1 MFCTVSGCLFI
12 QSFPLVFFRYPMA
25 YSLAPPAIRPLRA
38 LPPLLAPVMAPS
50 MPWRA
55 AFSAEPSFHPLW
67 EAIAW
72 MARFPTIPSS
82 SNSRFLS
89 STFVLS
95 KISLSLFRLSS
106 VFLFSFS
113 ISCFWFSL
121 SVMVMVPWGTAEIVV
136 ESALSFYRKSFI
148 NHQSSEPYTSKPT
161 NNNIAPTKSQP
172 IKRILSCGLYF
183 RATFF
188 L

>member
-1 MFCTVSGCLFI
+1 MFCTVLGCLFI

-25 YSLAPPAIRPLRA
+25 YSLAPPAIRPLSA
-38 LPPLLAPVMAPS
+38 LSPLLALVMAPS

-67 EAIAW
+67 DAISW

-82 SNSRFLS
+82 SNSCFRS

-95 KISLSLFRLSS
+95 KISLSLFKLSS

-113 ISCFWFSL
+113 MSCFWFSL
-121 SVMVMVPWGTAEIVV
+121 SVMVMVPLDMADRVV
-136 ESALSFYRKSFI
+136 VPAFPLTYGMGVFRMPI
-148 NHQSSEPYTSKPT
+148 QSSK
-161 NNNIAPTKSQP
+161 NIK
-172 IKRILSCGLYF
+172 
-183 RATFF
+183 
-188 L
+188 

>member
-50 MPWRA
+50 IPRRA
-55 AFSAEPSFHPLW
+55 AFSVDPSFHPLW
-67 EAIAW
+67 EAISW
-72 MARFPTIPSS
+72 MVRFPTIPSS

-95 KISLSLFRLSS
+95 KISLSFFKLSS

-113 ISCFWFSL
+113 MSCFWFSL
-121 SVMVMVPWGTAEIVV
+121 SVIVICAADTADFVV
-136 ESALSFYRKSFI
+136 LPAYLLL
-148 NHQSSEPYTSKPT
+148 Q
-161 NNNIAPTKSQP
+161 APS
-172 IKRILSCGLYF
+172 ILNPP
-183 RATFF
+183 
-188 L
+188 

>member
-1 MFCTVSGCLFI
+1 
-12 QSFPLVFFRYPMA
+12 MA

-38 LPPLLAPVMAPS
+38 LPPLLDPVMAPS

-55 AFSAEPSFHPLW
+55 AFSVDPSFHPLW
-67 EAIAW
+67 EAISW

-95 KISLSLFRLSS
+95 KISLSLFKLSS

-113 ISCFWFSL
+113 MSCFWFSL
-121 SVMVMVPWGTAEIVV
+121 SVMVMVPLDMADRVV
-136 ESALSFYRKSFI
+136 VPAFPLTYGMGVFRMPI
-148 NHQSSEPYTSKPT
+148 QSSK
-161 NNNIAPTKSQP
+161 NIK
-172 IKRILSCGLYF
+172 
-183 RATFF
+183 
-188 L
+188 

>member
-38 LPPLLAPVMAPS
+38 LPPLLALVMAPS
-50 MPWRA
+50 IPWRA
-55 AFSAEPSFHPLW
+55 TFSAEPSFHPLW
-67 EAIAW
+67 EAISW

-82 SNSRFLS
+82 SNSCFLS

-95 KISLSLFRLSS
+95 KISLSLFKLSS

-113 ISCFWFSL
+113 MSCFWFSL
-121 SVMVMVPWGTAEIVV
+121 SVIVICAADTADFVV
-136 ESALSFYRKSFI
+136 LPAYLLL
-148 NHQSSEPYTSKPT
+148 Q
-161 NNNIAPTKSQP
+161 APS
-172 IKRILSCGLYF
+172 ILNPP
-183 RATFF
+183 
-188 L
+188 

>member
-1 MFCTVSGCLFI
+1 MFCTISGCLFV
-12 QSFPLVFFRYPMA
+12 QSFPLVFFRYSMA

-50 MPWRA
+50 IPRRA
-55 AFSAEPSFHPLW
+55 AFSVAPSFHPLW
-67 EAIAW
+67 EAISW
-72 MARFPTIPSS
+72 MVRFPTIPSS

-95 KISLSLFRLSS
+95 KISLSLFKLSS

-121 SVMVMVPWGTAEIVV
+121 SVMVMVPLDTADRVV
-136 ESALSFYRKSFI
+136 VPAVPLTDGMGVFRSPLSFNGIF
-148 NHQSSEPYTSKPT
+148 EP
-161 NNNIAPTKSQP
+161 
-172 IKRILSCGLYF
+172 
-183 RATFF
+183 
-188 L
+188 